1 MDVGPEDGEH
11 CVSRTI
17 LRTPVYSAEWTMV
30 LFIKIGNDK
39 KIRYA
44 GVKVKI
50 LNLHVLSLKFC
61 FDVQNIK

>member
-1 MDVGPEDGEH
+1 MDFGPEDGEH

-39 KIRYA
+39 ISGMWESKLR
-44 GVKVKI
+44 
-50 LNLHVLSLKFC
+50 S
-61 FDVQNIK
+61 